1 MTVSAV
7 DFRTGYRMDLA
18 ALREIVGD
26 RLLIVDGIH
35 GFGAVAEACEAADV
49 LVVGGQKW
57 LRAGW
62 EPGSPCCP
70 TERSTAWSHCC
81 RAGAQDPTVYDDRIH
96 EPADTAAR
104 WNITNLSPITSGA
117 LARALEL
124 VESTGVP
131 AIEAKITERV
141 GLFAEAVRSA
151 GGRP

>member
-1 MTVSAV
+1 MGTGFAV
-7 DFRTGYRMDLA
+7 LSDR
-18 ALREIVGD
+18 ALN
-26 RLLIVDGIH
+26 RL
-35 GFGAVAEACEAADV
+35 
-49 LVVGGQKW
+49 
-57 LRAGW
+57 
-62 EPGSPCCP
+62 EPLLSSW
-70 TERSTAWSHCC
+70 T
-81 RAGAQDPTVYDDRIH
+81 GAQDPTVYDDRIH